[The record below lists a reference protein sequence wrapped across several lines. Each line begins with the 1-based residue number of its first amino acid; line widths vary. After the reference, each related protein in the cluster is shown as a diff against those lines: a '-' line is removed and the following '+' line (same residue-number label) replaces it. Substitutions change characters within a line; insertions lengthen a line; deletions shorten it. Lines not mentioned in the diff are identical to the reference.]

1 MNENLIIISVGG
13 SLIVPKE
20 IDLDFLKS
28 LKKVVLD
35 YPAKG
40 KKFVIICGG
49 GQTARVY
56 QKAAR
61 SLSELNSK
69 NLDWLGIEATRINA
83 HLLRAIFYEWAHPDI
98 IKNPLNKID
107 FKERILLAAGWKP
120 GFSTDYDAV
129 MLAKNLKIK
138 KLINLTNIDYVYDK
152 DPKKFKDA
160 QPIKKISW
168 ENFRKPLPAKW
179 DPGLNA
185 PFDPVASKE
194 AQKLGLEVTIIN
206 GKNLKSLEN
215 YLEEKDFI
223 GTKIT

>member
-20 IDLDFLKS
+20 IDLDFLNS

-35 YPAKG
+35 YLAKG

-98 IKNPLNKID
+98 IKNPLP
-107 FKERILLAAGWKP
+107 E
-120 GFSTDYDAV
+120 YDV
-129 MLAKNLKIK
+129 
-138 KLINLTNIDYVYDK
+138 
-152 DPKKFKDA
+152 
-160 QPIKKISW
+160 
-168 ENFRKPLPAKW
+168 
-179 DPGLNA
+179 
-185 PFDPVASKE
+185 
-194 AQKLGLEVTIIN
+194 
-206 GKNLKSLEN
+206 
-215 YLEEKDFI
+215 KDFVI
-223 GTKIT
+223 NVLLFKFIIYKLNF